1 MLVYLYLI
9 KFEDGTETI
18 AIGQEDH
25 SNTAG
30 VEEIFCSSVQ
40 YIDDSENL
48 DSIISLIKEKMQE
61 YPDPSDNT
69 KPTNRIIN

>member
-25 SNTAG
+25 GNSSA
-30 VEEIFCSSVQ
+30 VEEIFCSEVQ
-40 YIDDSENL
+40 WIEDGESIDD
-48 DSIISLIKEKMQE
+48 IISLIKEKMQE
-61 YPDPSDNT
+61 YPDPSDDT
-69 KPTNRIIN
+69 PPNRIIN